1 MEIEM
6 LRQIFKSLIL
16 ARQASAAFETLRHL
30 TDHQNI
36 KAQVLAEMDAGDE
49 KKPAKCRQI
58 QIWWG
63 LFKGLVAR
71 ILPVLSAWGLF
82 DLLDIIDAA

>member
-1 MEIEM
+1 MVIEM
-6 LRQIFKSLIL
+6 LRQIFKSLIV
-16 ARQASAAFETLRHL
+16 ARQASAAFETLSHL
-30 TDHQNI
+30 SDHQNI

-58 QIWWG
+58 QICWG

-71 ILPVLSAWGLF
+71 ILSVLSARGLG
-82 DLLDIIDAA
+82 DLLHIMDAA